1 MTAISI
7 AKSLV
12 CIAHRG
18 GSQRFTENTLAAF
31 EEALHLGVDA
41 IELDVWNISG
51 ELLVTHDRRLGKSLP
66 GHGLLLEQ
74 SPAELRQL
82 LLPCGNRLATLAEV
96 LELVGDQA
104 MLNIELKGPDC
115 VEPVARLLE
124 EFVQRRGL
132 GWDHYLISSFDHPQ
146 LLACKQRL
154 PQVKR
159 GVLISHQP
167 LDYAASFAALEPYS
181 LNPCIDFIN
190 AELVHDAQARGLK
203 VWVYTVN
210 DEEDMQQ
217 MAALGVD
224 GVFTDYPARLQALN
238 ARSRQT

>member
-7 AKSLV
+7 TKSLF

-31 EEALHLGVDA
+31 EESLQLGVDA
-41 IELDVWNISG
+41 VELDVWNVGG

-66 GHGLLLEQ
+66 GRGLLLEQ
-74 SPAELRQL
+74 SPEQLRQL
-82 LLPCGNRLATLAEV
+82 PLPCGNHLATLAEV
-96 LELVGDQA
+96 LELVGDKA
-104 MLNIELKGPDC
+104 VLNIELKGPDC
-115 VEPVARLLE
+115 VAPVARLLE
-124 EFVQRRGL
+124 NFVRSHKL
-132 GWDHYLISSFDHPQ
+132 GWDHYVISSFDHPQ
-146 LLACKQRL
+146 LLAFKQRL

-159 GVLISHQP
+159 GVLINGIP
-167 LDYAASFAALEPYS
+167 LDYAAGFDQLEAYS

-190 AELVHDAQARGLK
+190 AELVRDAQARGLQ

-210 DEEDMQQ
+210 AEEDMKL

-224 GVFTDYPARLQALN
+224 GIFTDYPARLQALN
-238 ARSRQT
+238 ARCIR